1 MLERHDELQRPPL
14 NAAATW
20 TCGVIRHWRLE
31 GVDPRSRRAGELGLR
46 RPAGA
51 RRHRAQLLLDDPPRL
66 DALRL
71 DDDPLEREDPPERE
85 DEPPE
90 RELAARVPPRDEDPL
105 ALRDDPP
112 LRPRA
117 EPLEREPADE
127 ARPPERELDDRPE
140 LRVEVPRALDERPFA
155 RRVERCRP
163 PRSEAGISSFATA
176 EVMRGISFSR

>member
-1 MLERHDELQRPPL
+1 M
-14 NAAATW
+14 
-20 TCGVIRHWRLE
+20 
-31 GVDPRSRRAGELGLR
+31 GLR

-51 RRHRAQLLLDDPPRL
+51 RRYRAQLLLDDPPRL
-66 DALRL
+66 GALRL
-71 DDDPLEREDPPERE
+71 DDDPPERE

-90 RELAARVPPRDEDPL
+90 RELAARVPPRDDDPLPPRDEDPL

-140 LRVEVPRALDERPFA
+140 LRVEVPRALEERPLA